1 MLKAGTAARR
11 RSIHRR
17 APLTAGDI
25 RAEIEHFLRL
35 LDHRLQ
41 EHDPAWVGHCK
52 LLVASEHG
60 TAYASLTQANE
71 SPRWAGELTAS
82 GMAELTIY
90 VALYGWSDA
99 DVAAAL
105 DGTLA
110 AEPLFDQPDLMPT

>member
-11 RSIHRR
+11 RSIHRE

-25 RAEIEHFLRL
+25 RVRVEHFLHRL
-35 LDHRLQ
+35 DLRLQ

-52 LLVASEHG
+52 LLVASDQG
-60 TAYASLTQANE
+60 TVYASITQAGE
-71 SPRWAGELTAS
+71 SPRWSGEPVAS
-82 GMAELTIY
+82 QRAELTIY

>member
-17 APLTAGDI
+17 APLAASDI
-25 RAEIEHFLRL
+25 RAGIEHFLHLIDR
-35 LDHRLQ
+35 RLQ
-41 EHDPAWVGHCK
+41 ELDPTWVGHCK

-71 SPRWAGELTAS
+71 SPRWAGEPMDS

-90 VALYGWSDA
+90 VAIYGWNDA
-99 DVAAAL
+99 EVAEAL
-105 DGTLA
+105 DSTLA
-110 AEPLFDQPDLMPT
+110 AEPLFDQPDLMPR